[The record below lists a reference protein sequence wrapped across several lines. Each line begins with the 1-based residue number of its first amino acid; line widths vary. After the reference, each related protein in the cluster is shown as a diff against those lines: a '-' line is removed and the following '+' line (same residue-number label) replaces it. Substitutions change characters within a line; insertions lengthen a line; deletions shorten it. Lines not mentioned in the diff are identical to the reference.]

1 MNSLIMKRYMNYFIT
16 ILISSLIFGI
26 PYLDFDVSINNN
38 PYPED
43 IFIHSTTPGND
54 HMFMAILDSALQVK
68 WYIVSTDGKGWDFK
82 VNNNSSITYF
92 RKPSD
97 NWTPSGGGVWYTMDQ
112 NMQEVDTLSCVNG
125 YDADYHDIQYTQ
137 DGGYVLQAYGKE
149 EIDLPQTEV
158 IDTAN
163 VLILQEFDQN
173 HNLIM
178 EWRNFDHMNIQDYI
192 DELGLNSPYRNWMH
206 GNSVEIDSDNNIFIS
221 NRTMSEIIKFNRQSG
236 DLIWRLGGPMN
247 DFIFI
252 DDPLHGPNRQHDAR
266 RLPNG
271 NIMIFDNGDGRQ
283 LPFTRV
289 VEYEINEIELTATL
303 VWQYSHPDG
312 HVSLNQGC
320 AQRLENGNT
329 LISWGGVSGHGQIIT
344 EVDYS
349 GNRVLEF
356 EYPNGNYSYKVRKN
370 NWNFNINLMEADIN
384 LDDNVDILDVINI
397 VSFIISNQEP
407 DPFYLYKADLD
418 KSGSVDVV
426 DVVLIIGLIL

>member
-1 MNSLIMKRYMNYFIT
+1 MSLLIIRRYINYFIT
-16 ILISSLIFGI
+16 VLISSIVFGI
-26 PYLDFDVSINNN
+26 PYLDFNVSINNN

-43 IFIHSTTPGND
+43 IFIHSTTPGNE
-54 HMFMAILDSALQVK
+54 HMFMAILDSTLQVK
-68 WYIVSTDGKGWDFK
+68 WYIVLTDGKGWDFK
-82 VNNNSSITYF
+82 VNNNDDITYF
-92 RKPSD
+92 RKPSSV
-97 NWTPSGGGVWYTMDQ
+97 WTPSGGGLWYVMDQ
-112 NMQEVDTLSCVNG
+112 SMHEVDTLSCVNG
-125 YDADYHDIQYTQ
+125 YEADYHDIQYTS
-137 DGGYVLQAYGKE
+137 DGGYILQAYGKQ

-178 EWRNFDHMNIQDYI
+178 EWRNFDHMDIQDYV
-192 DELGLNSPYRNWMH
+192 DELSLNSPYRNWMH
-206 GNSVEIDSDNNIFIS
+206 GNSIEIDSDNNIFIS
-221 NRTMSEIIKFNRQSG
+221 NRAMSEIIKFNRQSG
-236 DLIWRLGGPMN
+236 ELIWRLGGVMN
-247 DFIFI
+247 DFTFI
-252 DDPLHGPNRQHDAR
+252 NDPLNGPNKQHDAR

-271 NIMIFDNGDGRQ
+271 NIMIFDNGSGRQ

-303 VWQYSHPDG
+303 IWEYSHPDG

-356 EYPNGNYSYKVRKN
+356 EYPDGSHSYKVRKMG
-370 NWNFNINLMEADIN
+370 WNFNVNLMEADIN

-426 DVVLIIGLIL
+426 DVILIINLIL